1 MDTKKVISGQT
12 ETEIWDQIEA
22 DLLSDPSLLQYQAEI
37 NQSGTTI
44 YLDIDV
50 DLGGGFEGGFELT
63 SFTAP
68 LLKDTAF
75 RFALHHEE
83 FLDEVGKFFGMED
96 LITGYRE
103 FDSKVVVKTNDLSK
117 IIQLFDDVE
126 LRTVIQSLDV
136 FRFYIV
142 SESNKLKLVLEIEE
156 AITDHL
162 RLKEIYKVFHTVL
175 KKITF

>member
-1 MDTKKVISGQT
+1 METKKVISGDT
-12 ETEIWDQIEA
+12 EKEIWDQIEA

-37 NQSGTTI
+37 SQSGTTI
-44 YLDIDV
+44 LLDIDV

-68 LLKDTAF
+68 LLVDTSF

-96 LITGYRE
+96 LITGYPE
-103 FDSKVVVKTNDLSK
+103 FDSKVVVKTNDLSR

-126 LRTVIQSLDV
+126 SRTIIQTLDA
-136 FRFYIV
+136 FRFYV
-142 SESNKLKLVLEIEE
+142 ESESNKLKLVLEIEE
-156 AITDHL
+156 TITDHL
-162 RLKEIYKVFHTVL
+162 RLKEIYRAFYRILV
-175 KKITF
+175 KIS